1 MDTKVVVKLLGD
13 KTVSITKQK
22 MQNRVLLLKN
32 IIRQSLKS
40 DKQALW

>member
-1 MDTKVVVKLLGD
+1 MVVVKLLGEK
-13 KTVSITKQK
+13 KTVKITKQK
-22 MQNRVLLLKN
+22 KLQNRVLLLKN